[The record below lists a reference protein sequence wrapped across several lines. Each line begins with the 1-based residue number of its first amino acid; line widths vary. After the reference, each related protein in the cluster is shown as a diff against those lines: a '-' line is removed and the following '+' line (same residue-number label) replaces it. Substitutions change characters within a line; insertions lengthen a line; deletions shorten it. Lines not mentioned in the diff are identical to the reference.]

1 MLEKN
6 RLIHPERRKS
16 RVRHE
21 QYAQV
26 DPNAEITTAFI
37 NQAVS
42 HAEGQNGPPA
52 EDGERGYR

>member
-21 QYAQV
+21 QYKQV

-42 HAEGQNGPPA
+42 HTEGRNGPPP
-52 EDGERGYR
+52 EDGKNSYR